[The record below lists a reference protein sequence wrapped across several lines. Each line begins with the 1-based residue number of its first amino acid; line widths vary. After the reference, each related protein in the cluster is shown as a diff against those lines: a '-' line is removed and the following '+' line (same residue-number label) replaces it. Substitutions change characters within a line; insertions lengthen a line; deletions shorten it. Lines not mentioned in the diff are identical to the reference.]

1 MKENKTWKNTL
12 AYSAKEC
19 AFIAVFVA
27 TVIAAQLALSALP
40 GVEVVTALFV
50 SYSFAFGVRRGCVAA
65 IVFSLLR
72 QLLFGFFPTVL
83 IVYLMYYTIVT
94 AVFGLLGKRVKNS
107 LKYLWIIVMAACV
120 CSVCF
125 TMLDNIITPCFLG
138 YGAKAWRLYAYASLP
153 IMGAQTAT
161 VAVTVSLLFLP
172 LTRAF
177 GLVGR
182 ISRLQ
187 MRKG

>member
-1 MKENKTWKNTL
+1 L

-83 IVYLMYYTIVT
+83 IVYLIYYTILT
-94 AVFGLLGKRVKNS
+94 AVFGLLGKRVKNL
-107 LKYLWIIVMAACV
+107 LKYLWLIVMVACI

-125 TMLDNIITPCFLG
+125 TTFDNIITPYFLG
-138 YGAKAWRLYAYASLP
+138 YGEKAWQLYVYASLP
-153 IMGAQTAT
+153 VMGVQVAT
-161 VAVTVSLLFLP
+161 VAVTVGLLFLP
-172 LTRAF
+172 LQRAF
-177 GLVGR
+177 ALIAR
-182 ISRLQ
+182 ISHVKA
-187 MRKG
+187 RKE

>member
-1 MKENKTWKNTL
+1 MKDNNTWKNTL

-40 GVEVVTALFV
+40 GVEVVTVLFV
-50 SYSFAFGVRRGCVAA
+50 SYSFTFGVRRGCIAA

-72 QLLFGFFPTVL
+72 QLLFGFLPTVL
-83 IVYLMYYTIVT
+83 IVYLIYYTILT

-107 LKYLWIIVMAACV
+107 LSCLWLIVITACV
-120 CSVCF
+120 CSAGF

-138 YGAKAWRLYAYASLP
+138 YGAKAWRLYVYASLP
-153 IMGAQTAT
+153 IMGAQVAT
-161 VAVTVSLLFLP
+161 VAVTVGVLFLP

-177 GLVGR
+177 GLAGR
-182 ISRLQ
+182 ISRIQ
-187 MRKG
+187 MRK